1 VSGAGHGEDVLVSV
15 MARSEGM
22 EEMGDMIEAM
32 KRRVSVR
39 SYADQPVE
47 QGVKEKIRGLLDAH
61 NTGPFGNRVK
71 LALVDLSDMEQAET
85 RHLGTYGFITGAR
98 LYVASVV
105 GCGPG
110 TMQDAGYCLEQ
121 VIIRITHLGLGTCW
135 LGGTFKRASFAKR
148 LSLSNDEVIPAISPL
163 GYARDKR
170 TVRERVL
177 RRFVG
182 ADQRKPWAVL
192 FFEGAMDR
200 PLPREAAGEYATAL
214 ECLRLAPSA
223 SNNQPW
229 RILKSKDAN
238 VFHFFLKRTP
248 GYAKFLRGL
257 DLQLVDMGI
266 AMSHFELAARET
278 GLDGTWKVG
287 ESGFGGTEAEYV
299 ISWAGK

>member
-1 VSGAGHGEDVLVSV
+1 
-15 MARSEGM
+15 MSELI
-22 EEMGDMIEAM
+22 DAM

-39 SYADQPVE
+39 SYADRPVE
-47 QGVKEKIRGLLDAH
+47 QSVKESIRSLLEAH
-61 NTGPFGNRVK
+61 NQGPFGNRVR
-71 LALVDLSDMEQAET
+71 LNLIDLSDLEQAET
-85 RHLGTYGFITGAR
+85 RQLGTYGFIGGAR
-98 LYVASVV
+98 LYVAGVV
-105 GCGPG
+105 RYGPG
-110 TMQDAGYCLEQ
+110 AMQDFGYCLEQ
-121 VIIRITHLGLGTCW
+121 VIVRITHLGLGTCW
-135 LGGTFKRASFAKR
+135 LGGTFKRASFGRR
-148 LSLSNDEVIPAISPL
+148 LSLSDDEVILAISPI

-182 ADQRKPWAVL
+182 ADQRKPWASL
-192 FFEGAMDR
+192 FFEDALNR

-248 GYAKFLRGL
+248 GYARFLRGL

-266 AMSHFELAARET
+266 AMSHFELAARESA
-278 GLDGTWKVG
+278 LEGTWNAG
-287 ESGFGGTEAEYV
+287 ESRLGGSEAEYV
-299 ISWAGK
+299 ISWVGK

>member
-1 VSGAGHGEDVLVSV
+1 
-15 MARSEGM
+15 MSELI
-22 EEMGDMIEAM
+22 DAM

-39 SYADQPVE
+39 SYADRPVE
-47 QGVKEKIRGLLDAH
+47 QSVKESIRSLLEAH
-61 NTGPFGNRVK
+61 NQGPFGNRVR
-71 LALVDLSDMEQAET
+71 LNLIDLSDLEQAET
-85 RHLGTYGFITGAR
+85 RQLGTYGFIGGAR
-98 LYVASVV
+98 LYVAGVV
-105 GCGPG
+105 RYGPG
-110 TMQDAGYCLEQ
+110 AMQDFGYCLEQ
-121 VIIRITHLGLGTCW
+121 VIVRITHLGLGTCW
-135 LGGTFKRASFAKR
+135 LGGTFKRASFGRR
-148 LSLSNDEVIPAISPL
+148 LSLSDDEVILAISPI

-182 ADQRKPWAVL
+182 ADQRKPWASL
-192 FFEGAMDR
+192 FFEDALNR

-248 GYAKFLRGL
+248 GYAKFLRGV

-266 AMSHFELAARET
+266 AMSHFELAARESA
-278 GLDGTWKVG
+278 LEGTWNAG
-287 ESGFGGTEAEYV
+287 ESGLGGSEAEYV
-299 ISWAGK
+299 ISWVGK

>member
-1 VSGAGHGEDVLVSV
+1 MVG
-15 MARSEGM
+15 SEGIQ
-22 EEMGDMIEAM
+22 EMGDMIEAM

-39 SYADQPVE
+39 SYADRPVE
-47 QGVKEKIRGLLDAH
+47 QSVKEKIRGLLETH
-61 NTGPFGNRVK
+61 NTGPFGNKVS
-71 LALVDLSDMEQAET
+71 LSLIDLSDMEQAET
-85 RHLGTYGFITGAR
+85 RQLGTYGFIRGAR
-98 LYVASVV
+98 LYVAGVV
-105 GCGPG
+105 SQRPG
-110 TMQDAGYCLEQ
+110 AMQDFGYCLEQ

-135 LGGTFKRASFAKR
+135 LGGTFKRTSFAER
-148 LSLSNDEVIPAISPL
+148 LSLSNDEVIPAISPI

-200 PLPREAAGEYATAL
+200 PLPREAAGDYATAL

-223 SNNQPW
+223 SNGQPW
-229 RILKSKDAN
+229 RIVKPKDAN

-278 GLDGTWKVG
+278 GLDGTWKAG
-287 ESGFGGTEAEYV
+287 DPGFGGTEAEYV

>member
-1 VSGAGHGEDVLVSV
+1 MGELID
-15 MARSEGM
+15 
-22 EEMGDMIEAM
+22 AM

-39 SYADQPVE
+39 SYADRPVE
-47 QGVKEKIRGLLDAH
+47 QSVKENIRSLLEAH
-61 NTGPFGNRVK
+61 NQGPFGNRVR
-71 LALVDLSDMEQAET
+71 LSLIDLSDLEQAET
-85 RHLGTYGFITGAR
+85 RQLGTYGFIGGAG
-98 LYVASVV
+98 LYVAGVV
-105 GCGPG
+105 RYDPG
-110 TMQDAGYCLEQ
+110 AMQDFGYCLEQ
-121 VIIRITHLGLGTCW
+121 VIVRITQLGLGTCW

-148 LSLSNDEVIPAISPL
+148 LGLSDNEVIPAISPV

-182 ADQRKPWAVL
+182 ADQRKPWASL
-192 FFEGAMDR
+192 FFEDALNR

-229 RILKSKDAN
+229 RIVKSKDAN

-248 GYAKFLRGL
+248 GYARFLRGV

-266 AMSHFELAARET
+266 AMAHFELAARE
-278 GLDGTWKVG
+278 GALEGTWNAG
-287 ESGFGGTEAEYV
+287 ESGLGGSEAEYV
-299 ISWAGK
+299 ISWVGK